1 MLLLPTGWE
10 MEGFL
15 MSITSDEIQ
24 LNFLGLQYFNN
35 PSVSKRGSMEKAGE
49 STKEFQMIQPKK
61 IWIVN

>member
-1 MLLLPTGWE
+1 
-10 MEGFL
+10 
-15 MSITSDEIQ
+15 MSITLDEIQ

-61 IWIVN
+61 NLNSELGMLFCMLFCMNP